1 MPASILSESARKRGL
16 MVLLVNTFLMW
27 GGFFMVVPLIAIH
40 YVDDLGWAAG
50 GIGLIL
56 GMRQLTQQ
64 GLTLVGGAL
73 ADRIGARGLIT
84 AGMLIRTASFI
95 LMGFATSYPIL
106 LASALMA
113 AVGGALFDSPSSAAI
128 AALTSGAER
137 SRYYSTLGV
146 VGGLGMTL
154 GPLLGAL
161 LLKQA
166 FSLVAFIAAGCFFVA
181 FLVTLFMMPPVSV
194 STGERGLTV
203 GIRMALNDRPFMVYT
218 ALLMGYWFM
227 WVQLTISLP
236 LEARS
241 ITGTSDA
248 VSWIY
253 ALNSGMGIVLQYP
266 LLWLVERWLKPPQI
280 LIFGIVIMSLGIGSV
295 ALAHSTTTLLL
306 CVALFAIGRLLAS
319 PTQQTIA
326 AQLANPAVLGSYFG
340 VNALAI
346 AVGGGIGNTFGGVLY
361 AFSNTIAMPALP
373 WLIFSCAGLI
383 SAFGLAVMG
392 RRAALRLAAP
402 VHES

>member
-1 MPASILSESARKRGL
+1 
-16 MVLLVNTFLMW
+16 
-27 GGFFMVVPLIAIH
+27 
-40 YVDDLGWAAG
+40 
-50 GIGLIL
+50 
-56 GMRQLTQQ
+56 
-64 GLTLVGGAL
+64 
-73 ADRIGARGLIT
+73 
-84 AGMLIRTASFI
+84 
-95 LMGFATSYPIL
+95 
-106 LASALMA
+106 
-113 AVGGALFDSPSSAAI
+113 
-128 AALTSGAER
+128 
-137 SRYYSTLGV
+137 
-146 VGGLGMTL
+146 
-154 GPLLGAL
+154 
-161 LLKQA
+161 
-166 FSLVAFIAAGCFFVA
+166 
-181 FLVTLFMMPPVSV
+181 
-194 STGERGLTV
+194 
-203 GIRMALNDRPFMVYT
+203 MALSDRPFMVYT

-326 AQLANPAVLGSYFG
+326 AQLANPVVLGSYFG

-361 AFSNTIAMPALP
+361 GFGNAIAMPALP

-383 SAFGLAVMG
+383 SAFGLGIMG
-392 RRAALRLAAP
+392 RRAALRLATP
-402 VHES
+402 VQES

>member
-1 MPASILSESARKRGL
+1 MLPAPLSETARKRGL
-16 MVLLVNTFLMW
+16 LVLLINTFLMW
-27 GGFFMVVPLIAIH
+27 GGFFMVIPLIAIH

-50 GIGLIL
+50 AIGLVL

-64 GLTLVGGAL
+64 SLTLVGGAL

-84 AGMLIRTASFI
+84 AGMLIRTVSFV

-106 LASALMA
+106 LASALLA

-128 AALTSGAER
+128 AALTSGPER

-154 GPLLGAL
+154 GPLVGAL
-161 LLKQA
+161 LLKQT

-181 FLVTLFMMPPVSV
+181 FLVTLFLMPPVRV
-194 STGERGLTV
+194 STGDRGLLG
-203 GIRMALNDRPFMVYT
+203 GIRMALSDRPFMVYT

-236 LEARS
+236 LEARA

-253 ALNSGMGIVLQYP
+253 ALNSVMGIVLQYP
-266 LLWLVERWLKPPQI
+266 LLWLVERWLKPTQI
-280 LIFGIVIMSLGIGSV
+280 LVVGIMIMSLGIGSV
-295 ALAHSTTTLLL
+295 ALANSTTSLLI

-326 AQLANPAVLGSYFG
+326 AQMANPAVLGSYFG

-361 AFSNTIAMPALP
+361 GFGNAIALPALP

-383 SAFGLAVMG
+383 SALGLGLMG
-392 RRAALRLAAP
+392 RRAAMRP
-402 VHES
+402 VTLVRE